1 MNELRFVALDENGK
15 EKSVITDV
23 FNYVLLTVN
32 YRKIIQRDIIN
43 KERFWTIQ
51 NNLKLFPFFYKEL
64 VKL

>member
-32 YRKIIQRDIIN
+32 YHHKNVIN
-43 KERFWTIQ
+43 VNYF
-51 NNLKLFPFFYKEL
+51 
-64 VKL
+64 